1 MARELDFFLTSE
13 IIIVVDVDVEKVFPL
28 KAKYEIQKKVSQ
40 WQQKGN

>member
-13 IIIVVDVDVEKVFPL
+13 IIIVVDVEKVFPL